1 LILKPKKISSSI
13 AYSETEKVFHRKK
26 KKNKLFKVPHHKTKL
41 KITCLGTVPQT
52 VKFVVSLLRPKR
64 ENIKVVHHQYPVS
77 VTRKNYTVF
86 NLSSETSLVLQ
97 TFFIT

>member
-41 KITCLGTVPQT
+41 KITCLGTVPQ
-52 VKFVVSLLRPKR
+52 
-64 ENIKVVHHQYPVS
+64 Q
-77 VTRKNYTVF
+77 
-86 NLSSETSLVLQ
+86 
-97 TFFIT
+97 